1 MRLPIGR
8 PALSLLAVL
17 ACAWPGLAWSA
28 SGGFAGPAIGPVP
41 LEFILFAC
49 VLLGIASEL
58 SVPFVGPSY
67 KIAVAFALLL
77 LVLLLRPRGLFG
89 KAIAA
94 R

>member
-1 MRLPIGR
+1 MFGIKAVVSPELGWELLIPAFAAMILGGIGS
-8 PALSLLAVL
+8 PLGAV
-17 ACAWPGLAWSA
+17 A
-28 SGGFAGPAIGPVP
+28 GG
-41 LEFILFAC
+41 

-67 KIAVAFALLL
+67 KIAVAFVLLL

-89 KAIAA
+89 KTIAA

>member
-1 MRLPIGR
+1 
-8 PALSLLAVL
+8 
-17 ACAWPGLAWSA
+17 
-28 SGGFAGPAIGPVP
+28 
-41 LEFILFAC
+41 

-67 KIAVAFALLL
+67 KIAVAFVLLL